1 MPFSRLG
8 EGRSG
13 AFVPGCPG
21 PGACRLCS
29 RRGAGVAAARGW
41 RLSRVRFCGD
51 AAGGVPGLPFL
62 WLVEVRLKEVD
73 SAGPWRAGC
82 GGVGMEKRKGAHWGP
97 EHDRALVE
105 LVRARPGVPL
115 RNVFREFAD
124 RLGGGITWQGVKS
137 RWYAHVKP
145 GLDGLGGANG
155 GGGVPPAAG
164 MPGSSG
170 GGRAPDIRSVLLELA
185 RAPGRDGRLTARD
198 LELVAERFR
207 VPYATVLALWG
218 QMWAAGEVVYPTR
231 GELLA
236 ELVAARERIAAL
248 EAELA
253 SVRAELQEARE
264 AKKRLESLMED
275 LRRLVA

>member
-1 MPFSRLG
+1 
-8 EGRSG
+8 
-13 AFVPGCPG
+13 
-21 PGACRLCS
+21 
-29 RRGAGVAAARGW
+29 
-41 RLSRVRFCGD
+41 
-51 AAGGVPGLPFL
+51 
-62 WLVEVRLKEVD
+62 
-73 SAGPWRAGC
+73 
-82 GGVGMEKRKGAHWGP
+82 MEKRKGAHWGP